1 MSMTMS
7 ATYIY
12 THGAIKNKWKLP
24 IHLQLLNFYQHV
36 EENDQVY
43 IEFFSFSFYSERS
56 GKKLKY
62 TQTIDVKLLELIL

>member
-36 EENDQVY
+36 EENNQVY
-43 IEFFSFSFYSERS
+43 IKFFFF
-56 GKKLKY
+56 LFF
-62 TQTIDVKLLELIL
+62 L